1 MMRRPP
7 RSTRTDTPFPYT
19 TRCRSEHDRGA
30 AGGAGA
36 QLQGTVG
43 VLVVE
48 RLALHA
54 VWIVH
59 LHVAMLEEHDVARLL
74 AGDALAHGA
83 VAGVVVERLV
93 VRVSMAMVAP
103 SCVLMGHALLL
114 AWFSA
119 HADRWNPVGPAATS
133 RAPSCVSG
141 RLRTC
146 RMRWLINAWSRTN
159 SKAGV
164 L

>member
-1 MMRRPP
+1 MRI
-7 RSTRTDTPFPYT
+7 SDWSSDV
-19 TRCRSEHDRGA
+19 CSSDLDRGG

-93 VRVSMAMVAP
+93 VRASMDMVAP
-103 SCVLMGHALLL
+103 SR
-114 AWFSA
+114 SA
-119 HADRWNPVGPAATS
+119 ERRVGKE
-133 RAPSCVSG
+133 CVS
-141 RLRTC
+141 TC
-146 RMRWLINAWSRTN
+146 KSRWAR
-159 SKAGV
+159 V
-164 L
+164 H

>member
-1 MMRRPP
+1 MWAVAGRWLSALRVVEGVVGRWLDLRAVAHQIGHDHPNAVLLVV
-7 RSTRTDTPFPYT
+7 
-19 TRCRSEHDRGA
+19 EHDRGA

-93 VRVSMAMVAP
+93 VRVSMDMVR
-103 SCVLMGHALLL
+103 SEEHTSELQSLMRKSYAVFCL
-114 AWFSA
+114 
-119 HADRWNPVGPAATS
+119 
-133 RAPSCVSG
+133 
-141 RLRTC
+141 
-146 RMRWLINAWSRTN
+146 
-159 SKAGV
+159 KKQ
-164 L
+164 